1 MTPFLEHQPQWE
13 NLQKLWDKGR
23 LPHAM
28 LFLGPEGI
36 GKQLVARALAKKV
49 LGDEAR
55 LEEHPDFY
63 RVEPENGRIKID
75 TIREIKRAL
84 YFEPLKGR
92 GRIVL
97 INNAHTMNVSAANA
111 LLKSL
116 EEPPHGTFFILIS
129 HAPGWIPQTI
139 ISRSQKIRF
148 SPLSKEGIEK
158 ILKNEGMEL
167 PAGML
172 SWAQGSAALALTL
185 AQIKDQVPSLRS
197 LLPSREALSF
207 DGAYALS
214 QNIVDASQV
223 NQFLQA
229 LLLATHQVL
238 TGPRKNQKYDF
249 DLLNF
254 CDRILAIQGAL
265 RQNINPKMNL
275 HRLLMYFQEPKLS
288 RYA

>member
-1 MTPFLEHQPQWE
+1 M
-13 NLQKLWDKGR
+13 
-23 LPHAM
+23 
-28 LFLGPEGI
+28 
-36 GKQLVARALAKKV
+36 ARALAEKI
-49 LGDEAR
+49 LETEDR
-55 LEEHPDFY
+55 LEDHPDFFL
-63 RVEPENGRIKID
+63 VEPDNGRIKID
-75 TIREIKRAL
+75 TIREIKKSL
-84 YFEPLKGR
+84 PFEPLKGR
-92 GRIVL
+92 GRVVL
-97 INNAHTMNVSAANA
+97 INNAHTMNHSAANA

-116 EEPPHGTFFILIS
+116 EEPPVGTFFILVS
-129 HAPGWIPQTI
+129 HAPGWLPQTI
-139 ISRSQKIRF
+139 VSRTQKFRF
-148 SPLSKEGIEK
+148 SPLSPEALEK
-158 ILKNEGMEL
+158 ILRKEEREL

-172 SWAQGSAALALTL
+172 PWAQGSAALALTL

-214 QNIVDASQV
+214 QEIAEAAQV

-265 RQNINPKMNL
+265 RQNINPKLNL

-288 RYA
+288 RYE